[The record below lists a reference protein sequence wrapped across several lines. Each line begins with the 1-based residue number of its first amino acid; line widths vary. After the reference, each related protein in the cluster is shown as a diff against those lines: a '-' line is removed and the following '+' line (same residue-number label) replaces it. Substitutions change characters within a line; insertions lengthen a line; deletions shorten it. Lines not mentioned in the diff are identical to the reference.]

1 LIPPKEIRI
10 EDYNYSLPEEHI
22 AKYPLSPRDSSKLLV
37 YKNGEIAS
45 NSFQNLAENLP
56 DNAHLVFNNTKVIP
70 ARLYFQKK
78 TGAVIEV
85 FLLDPFFP
93 SNIISQ
99 VMESEEKV
107 IWHCMIGNKKKW
119 KGEVLELKIP
129 IARIEESIFA
139 ELVDREENK
148 VSFTWKAKI
157 SFSEIVKAIGEIPL
171 PPYLNRKTEV
181 SDLETYQTVYS
192 KFDGAV
198 AAPTAGLHFTKA
210 IFDRLNNANFHSSYI
225 TLHIGAGTFQP
236 VKTENALEH
245 HMHSE
250 QIVFERSFIEKLIE
264 NNGPV
269 IPVGTTSMRSLE
281 SLYWFGVKVLNEKL
295 ETIPF
300 KIEKLDPYKS
310 YEKLPSK
317 SDALQGILDYMVK
330 KGLNSLI
337 GDTEIFIFPGYSF
350 KLCDGLIT
358 NFHQPKSTLLLLVSA
373 LIGDK
378 WKEVY
383 DFAKAKK
390 YRFLSYGDSSLLLPN

>member
-1 LIPPKEIRI
+1 
-10 EDYNYSLPEEHI
+10 
-22 AKYPLSPRDSSKLLV
+22 
-37 YKNGEIAS
+37 
-45 NSFQNLAENLP
+45 
-56 DNAHLVFNNTKVIP
+56 
-70 ARLYFQKK
+70 
-78 TGAVIEV
+78 
-85 FLLDPFFP
+85 
-93 SNIISQ
+93 
-99 VMESEEKV
+99 
-107 IWHCMIGNKKKW
+107 
-119 KGEVLELKIP
+119 
-129 IARIEESIFA
+129 
-139 ELVDREENK
+139 
-148 VSFTWKAKI
+148 
-157 SFSEIVKAIGEIPL
+157 
-171 PPYLNRKTEV
+171 
-181 SDLETYQTVYS
+181 
-192 KFDGAV
+192 
-198 AAPTAGLHFTKA
+198 
-210 IFDRLNNANFHSSYI
+210 
-225 TLHIGAGTFQP
+225 
-236 VKTENALEH
+236 
-245 HMHSE
+245 
-250 QIVFERSFIEKLIE
+250 
-264 NNGPV
+264 
-269 IPVGTTSMRSLE
+269 MRSLE